1 MTEEADARA
10 PATLGQVLD
19 VAALDAS
26 NGPCARVRVGLEPGW
41 SRGDTLRITVPE
53 RLTCA
58 RCDGGGC
65 DACGRSG
72 ALRAPSDP
80 DARTLRVELPALP
93 AQGVAMRVLYPFGD
107 TAGVEQLRIELHAA
121 APSDAGLR
129 VAHTAARSS
138 LAVTAPP
145 ALGAPSPALVAGGL
159 AALVALAA
167 ALLGQC

>member
-1 MTEEADARA
+1 VTGEPDDRA

-26 NGPCARVRVGLEPGW
+26 SGPCARIRVGLEAGW

-65 DACGRSG
+65 DACRRSG
-72 ALRAPSDP
+72 ALRAPADA
-80 DARTLRVELPALP
+80 DARTLRVEIPEVPAR
-93 AQGVAMRVLYPFGD
+93 GVAVRLLHPFGD
-107 TAGVEQLRIELHAA
+107 ASDVEQLRIELHPSS
-121 APSDAGLR
+121 PSDAGVR
-129 VAHTAARSS
+129 VSHAA
-138 LAVTAPP
+138 APRALIAP
-145 ALGAPSPALVAGGL
+145 AQAPGAPSPLLVVGGL
-159 AALVALAA
+159 ATLAALAA

>member
-1 MTEEADARA
+1 VTEEADDRA

-65 DACGRSG
+65 DACQRSG
-72 ALRAPSDP
+72 ALRAPAEPGD
-80 DARTLRVELPALP
+80 RTVRVELPELP
-93 AQGVAMRVLYPFGD
+93 PRGVAVRLLRPFGD
-107 TAGVEQLRIELHAA
+107 AADVEQLRIELHA
-121 APSDAGLR
+121 S
-129 VAHTAARSS
+129 ARSDVGVRVS
-138 LAVTAPP
+138 HSARPRGLTVA
-145 ALGAPSPALVAGGL
+145 SPAQVLTSSPLVVAGGL
-159 AALVALAA
+159 AAVAALAA
-167 ALLGQC
+167 VLLGQC